1 MLDAFLGF
9 LPRLLDG
16 LWITLG
22 LLVLSAAGG
31 LCLGIL
37 IALAGISKYRIL
49 RLISQLYRAVFRS
62 IPGLVV
68 LYFVYYG
75 IAQLEVVRES
85 PFWALFRHAYWCAWL
100 ALSINDGAFTSE
112 LLYGAIKSVPQGCQ
126 QASAAL
132 GMSPMKTLWLIQI
145 PIALRLVFPAY
156 TTELIFLTKTTS
168 IVSTITLMDLMGAAD
183 ILYKETFDP
192 FLPLISAGLFYGLL
206 IWLIT
211 NLSAFIESRAFRYPN
226 IQT

>member
-1 MLDAFLGF
+1 MS
-9 LPRLLDG
+9 PRLLAG
-16 LWITLG
+16 LWTTLG
-22 LLVLSAAGG
+22 LLILSATGG
-31 LCLGIL
+31 LCLGVL
-37 IALAGISKYRIL
+37 MALAGISRYRIL
-49 RLISQLYRAVFRS
+49 RLISQIYRAIFRS

-75 IAQLEVVRES
+75 VAQLEIVRES
-85 PFWALFRHAYWCAWL
+85 PLWVVLKHPYWCAWL

-112 LLYGAIKSVPQGCQ
+112 LLCGALKSVPRGYQ

-132 GMSPMKTLWLIQI
+132 GMSPSKTLWLIRM
-145 PIALRLVFPAY
+145 PIALRVVFPAY
-156 TTELIFLTKTTS
+156 VTELVFLTKTTS
-168 IVSTITLMDLMGAAD
+168 IVSTITLLDLMGAAD

-192 FLPLISAGLFYGLL
+192 FLPLVSAGLLYTLL

-211 NLSAFIESRAFRYPN
+211 RLSAFIESRAFPYPN